1 MKPGMLP
8 IIVVVGVFLALY
20 GGLHCYVYKKII
32 TVVPLEHWL
41 VVTVLCIL
49 VIAPV
54 LVALLT
60 NAGLTA
66 LAAPLAWLSYTWMG
80 FAFLFFSFSLVL
92 DLYHLLTSVVGRVL
106 RVESSA
112 LMLLSP
118 YYSVIVAGFLTLVAA
133 GYGFFAARQINVEW
147 IHISTSKLGRSSD
160 PFRIVQISDLHLG
173 LLSNET
179 RLRRLIEAIRSV
191 GPDIV
196 VSTGDLVDMQLDH
209 LDTFA
214 DLLHELKP
222 RFGKFAVTGNH
233 EAFAGIDQSLAFTQ
247 RSGFTMLSYDGVKV
261 NDVINIVGVD
271 DPAVSHRIKID
282 TPAERHVLQRYP
294 KGEFTVLLK
303 HQPVVDPASLQWF
316 DLQLSGHTH
325 GGQIFPFI
333 LLTKLVYNA
342 KTGLSRVAE
351 ETWLYVSR
359 GTGTWGPPIR
369 FLAPPEVTVI
379 ELCPDTK

>member
-1 MKPGMLP
+1 
-8 IIVVVGVFLALY
+8 
-20 GGLHCYVYKKII
+20 
-32 TVVPLEHWL
+32 
-41 VVTVLCIL
+41 
-49 VIAPV
+49 
-54 LVALLT
+54 
-60 NAGLTA
+60 
-66 LAAPLAWLSYTWMG
+66 MG

-106 RVESSA
+106 RVDSSA

-118 YYSVIVAGFLTLVAA
+118 YYSVIVAVFLTLVAA

-209 LDTFA
+209 LGTFA

-233 EAFAGIDQSLAFTQ
+233 EAFAGIDQSLAFTE
-247 RSGFTMLSYDGVKV
+247 RAGFTMLSYGGVKV

-325 GGQIFPFI
+325 GGQIFPFT

-359 GTGTWGPPIR
+359 GTGTWGPSIR
-369 FLAPPEVTVI
+369 FLAPPELTVI
-379 ELCPDTK
+379 ELCHDTK